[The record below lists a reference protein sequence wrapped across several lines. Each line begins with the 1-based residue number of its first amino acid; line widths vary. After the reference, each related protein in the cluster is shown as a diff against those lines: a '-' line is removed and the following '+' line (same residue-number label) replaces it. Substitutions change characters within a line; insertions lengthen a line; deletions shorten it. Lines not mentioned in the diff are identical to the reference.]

1 MKYVEIIGKYFLFI
15 YSMFVNRIKSKILFS
30 RYIEEC
36 AEIGIK
42 SVGLV
47 FLTSLFI
54 GIVCC
59 YQTNNSMMA
68 FLPRS
73 TVAIGLKNMII
84 LELAATL
91 TGIIFAGKNGALMAN
106 EISSMKISEQIDAI
120 NAMGLNSRTYL
131 ALPKILASVT
141 MYPLLVIISA
151 FVALYSG
158 YLFAVHI
165 LNIPG
170 EEFLIG
176 YKSLRG
182 NSHLDYMLI
191 KSIAFGFLISSI
203 SVFCGFYTEG
213 QGETVVIKSSKN
225 AFTASCLLVLTADY
239 LLTQL
244 IL

>member
-1 MKYVEIIGKYFLFI
+1 MKYIEIVGKYFLFI

-36 AEIGIK
+36 VEIGIK
-42 SVGLV
+42 SIGLIV
-47 FLTSLFI
+47 ITSLFI

-59 YQTNNSMMA
+59 YQTNNSTMA
-68 FLPRS
+68 ILPRNI
-73 TVAIGLKNMII
+73 VAAGLKNMII

-91 TGIIFAGKNGALMAN
+91 MGMIFAGKNGSLMAN

-131 ALPKILASVT
+131 AAPKILASIT

-158 YLFAVHI
+158 YLFAI
-165 LNIPG
+165 YALNIPS
-170 EEFLIG
+170 EEFIVG
-176 YKSLRG
+176 YKSIHSLKHIR
-182 NSHLDYMLI
+182 YMLI
-191 KSIAFGFLISSI
+191 KSGVFGFLISSI

-213 QGETVVIKSSKN
+213 EGETAIIKSSKN
-225 AFTASCLLVLTADY
+225 AFSVSCFFILLADY
-239 LLTQL
+239 LLSQL
-244 IL
+244 VL

>member
-1 MKYVEIIGKYFLFI
+1 MKYIEIVGKYFLFI

-36 AEIGIK
+36 VEIGIK
-42 SVGLV
+42 SIGLIV
-47 FLTSLFI
+47 ITSLFI

-59 YQTNNSMMA
+59 YQTNNSTMA
-68 FLPRS
+68 ILPRNI
-73 TVAIGLKNMII
+73 VAAGLKNMII

-91 TGIIFAGKNGALMAN
+91 MGMIFAGKNGSLMAN

-131 ALPKILASVT
+131 AAPKILASIT

-158 YLFAVHI
+158 YLFATYA
-165 LNIPG
+165 LNIPS
-170 EEFLIG
+170 EEFIVG
-176 YKSLRG
+176 YKSIHSLEHIR
-182 NSHLDYMLI
+182 YMLI
-191 KSIAFGFLISSI
+191 KSVVFGFLISSI

-213 QGETVVIKSSKN
+213 EGETAIIKSSKN
-225 AFTASCLLVLTADY
+225 AFSVSCFFILLADY
-239 LLTQL
+239 LLSQL
-244 IL
+244 VL